1 MPTQSPDPY
10 RKAERMT
17 PATAL
22 TPEQTEQLR
31 QELLR
36 TQSRLERSTRSNGN
50 GAADL
55 DQTCVGRLSRI
66 EALQNQGLTNGLEE
80 RARIQ
85 LQQVLDALC
94 RIEQG
99 SYGVCTACQGIIPA
113 ERLLVF
119 PETRTC
125 THCG

>member
-1 MPTQSPDPY
+1 MTH

-17 PATAL
+17 LATGITPA
-22 TPEQTEQLR
+22 QSEQLR
-31 QELLR
+31 QDLLR
-36 TQSRLERSTRSNGN
+36 TLSRLERSAKTTGN
-50 GAADL
+50 GPADL
-55 DQTCVGRLSRI
+55 DQTCIGRLSRI
-66 EALQNQGLTNGLEE
+66 EALQNQGMTNGLRE
-80 RARIQ
+80 RERIQ

-99 SYGVCTACQGIIPA
+99 SYGVCTACHTTIPV

-125 THCG
+125 TACG